1 MTLANVAY
9 DFEQDRREWFMDDR
23 GYIHAEEVD
32 TPIFNALVQKHNEEL
47 DRQVEEIEESE
58 THMRTTHIQLAI
70 VEPAEPPFYI
80 RALNYVKGSFA
91 EVRDAFAKLFY

>member
-23 GYIHAEEVD
+23 GYIHAEEID
-32 TPIFNALVQKHNEEL
+32 SPIFNALVQKHNEKL

-58 THMRTTHIQLAI
+58 THMRTTHIQ
-70 VEPAEPPFYI
+70 PAFYI

>member
-1 MTLANVAY
+1 MSIANLEY
-9 DFEQDRREWFMDDR
+9 DFEQDHREWFMDDR
-23 GYIHAEEVD
+23 GYIHAEEID
-32 TPIFNALVQKHNEEL
+32 SPIFNALVRNHNERI
-47 DRQVEEIEESE
+47 DREIEAIEESE
-58 THMRTTHIQLAI
+58 THMRTAHIQLAI